1 MDKLFM
7 EEIKSKSYNDLL
19 ERTTSHIDEICVYGQ
34 YLFNLINDKG
44 ISKKSDTVIIF
55 IFRELLET
63 ADGIKSLFQ
72 GSSINISDILIRNLF
87 ELSLSLNYILSEK
100 DLIDKRALS
109 YEVSAIR
116 KKIDMYEKLNVN
128 YEGNE
133 SFKKILGDEI
143 LGNID
148 ADKLYDAA
156 ENLKSIFDKYP
167 EYREVDEYRTA
178 KKNKINKKRRFPKDP
193 KWYQIYSEASS
204 IRALSRLLDMEKYY
218 LTLYNFWSN
227 KVHGGS
233 AMDGF
238 IVVDN
243 EPIIYNPKIPK
254 KPSDVA
260 NKLELIQT
268 FMSMC
273 YRPICTYFLS
283 DEDCLNMAEWHL
295 LMREKEDKIKKCWRA
310 IKFKYE
316 D

>member
-1 MDKLFM
+1 M
-7 EEIKSKSYNDLL
+7 LL
-19 ERTTSHIDEICVYGQ
+19 
-34 YLFNLINDKG
+34 
-44 ISKKSDTVIIF
+44 
-55 IFRELLET
+55 
-63 ADGIKSLFQ
+63 
-72 GSSINISDILIRNLF
+72 RNLF
-87 ELSLSLNYILSEK
+87 EISLYLNYILSDR
-100 DLIDKRALS
+100 DLIDKRSLS

-116 KKIDMYEKLNVN
+116 KRIDMYEKLNVN
-128 YEGNE
+128 CKGHK
-133 SFKKILGDEI
+133 SFKEILGDEI

-148 ADKLYDAA
+148 ADKLDDEV

-167 EYREVDEYRTA
+167 GYGEVDKDRIA
-178 KKNKINKKRRFPKDP
+178 KKNKINEKRRFPIDP

-204 IRALSRLLDMEKYY
+204 IRTLSRLLDMEKYY
-218 LTLYNFWSN
+218 LTLYNSWSN

-260 NKLELIQT
+260 DKLELIQT

-273 YRPICTYFLS
+273 YRLICTYFLS
-283 DEDCLNMAEWHL
+283 DEDCLNMGQWHL
-295 LMREKEDKIKKCWRA
+295 LMREKEAKIKKCWSS

-316 D
+316 E